1 MARPNTQE
9 QRRSQLVEA
18 ALKEASAQGLRSLSL
33 TDVAKRAGLT
43 RGALLYYFDDLDA
56 LLVEAHRAGTER
68 FCDHRDAV
76 VAGLESPAEKLQ
88 AAISA
93 GLPSGPDDALMRL
106 LYEFDF
112 MAGQSELHD
121 TLVQQMYL
129 RQTATYRAIFQEG
142 NASGDF
148 SISADLD
155 QATMNMVALED
166 AYSLHIVAGNR
177 LVTVDMARAAMLA
190 FAEQIGCRA
199 GGDGQA

>member
-9 QRRSQLVEA
+9 QRRSELVEA
-18 ALKEASAQGLRSLSL
+18 ALKEASTQGLRSLSL

-68 FCDHRDAV
+68 FCDYRDNV
-76 VAGLESPAEKLQ
+76 VAELETPAEKLR

-129 RQTATYRAIFQEG
+129 RQTATYRAIFEEG
-142 NASGDF
+142 NASGAF
-148 SISADLD
+148 AISTDLG

-177 LVTVDMARAAMLA
+177 LVTVEMAREAMLA
-190 FAEQIGCRA
+190 FAEQIGCRPLPCR
-199 GGDGQA
+199 